1 MFRKEPSPEELSK
14 EVEGLV
20 GPEWDFSRY
29 GFRCDRQS
37 KRTLYRYYYC
47 HIPADIEENGGLM
60 SADDLLRVVRML
72 AAKGPETTFT
82 ILEKPAAIKVLE
94 SVTGAQAQLHWMQ
107 FGKWHLVF
115 DDVYSAVNDPF
126 NLSLGY
132 SNGGDN
138 FEVARLDNNHDDP
151 MEFVSLGNLL
161 ALLEQAGLV
170 KFRCG
175 WCRTYQKLL
184 RSCMGCERV
193 RYCGKECQRADWMRH
208 KSLCRKK

>member
-1 MFRKEPSPEELSK
+1 MGFLALRIPLRPPVKEDPLS
-14 EVEGLV
+14 LLLL
-20 GPEWDFSRY
+20 PYPSRY
-29 GFRCDRQS
+29 RGEWWPHVGRRFAQGCEDVSGQ
-37 KRTLYRYYYC
+37 RTGD
-47 HIPADIEENGGLM
+47 H
-60 SADDLLRVVRML
+60 
-72 AAKGPETTFT
+72 FT

-115 DDVYSAVNDPF
+115 DDVYSAVNNPF